1 MLFRTFASLSIVA
14 MLAGCA
20 AQPPITQSESIAS
33 QSPIA
38 TLVIPAPE
46 LSGGPAP
53 SGPQDLALKVRF
65 KNYRYM
71 GSGEYP
77 DVESLQWKVQG
88 GTFTVEKY
96 KAFYSRSSGRYRN
109 KVSVSYD
116 GTVGMTKAGDSY
128 QLTFSLSKK
137 TYYAEPSVVDG
148 KARYQVVFPPSHIVT
163 NLAMAEMPWTFEVNS
178 EFNTDSTYAN
188 FARLTRKEV
197 FRGNGEKD
205 PVTGKIFTE
214 RFWVRVWGREI
225 PVNVETY
232 PYRNGS
238 KTIIFAV
245 LPGTVSGST
254 VDFTSTAE
262 ALKKE
267 IERIIKS

>member
-20 AQPPITQSESIAS
+20 AQPITQSESIAS

-65 KNYRYM
+65 ENYRYV

-96 KAFYSRSSGRYRN
+96 KAFYYRSSGRDLN

-116 GTVGMTKAGDSY
+116 GTVGMTKAGGSY
-128 QLTFSLSKK
+128 QLTFSLGKK

-148 KARYQVVFPPSHIVT
+148 KARYQVAFAPSDVAA
-163 NLAMAEMPWTFEVNS
+163 NLARAEMPWEFEVDS
-178 EFNTDSTYAN
+178 EFKTDSTYAN

-197 FRGNGEKD
+197 FRGEKD
-205 PVTGKIFTE
+205 PVTGKIFNE
-214 RFWVRVWGREI
+214 RFWVRVSGREI

-238 KTIIFAV
+238 KAIIYAL

-254 VDFTSTAE
+254 VDFVSTADS
-262 ALKKE
+262 LKKE

>member
-14 MLAGCA
+14 ILAGCA

-38 TLVIPAPE
+38 TLVVPAPE

-53 SGPQDLALKVRF
+53 SSPQDLALKVRF
-65 KNYRYM
+65 KNYRYV

-77 DVESLQWKVQG
+77 DVESLQWKAQG
-88 GTFTVEKY
+88 GTFTVENY
-96 KAFYSRSSGRYRN
+96 KAFYSRGSGKDLN

-116 GTVGMTKAGDSY
+116 GTVGMTKAGGNY
-128 QLTFSLSKK
+128 QLTFSLGKK
-137 TYYAEPSVVDG
+137 NYYAEPSIVDG
-148 KARYQVVFPPSHIVT
+148 KARYQVAFAPSDVAS
-163 NLAMAEMPWTFEVNS
+163 NLAKAEMPWTFEVNS

-205 PVTGKIFTE
+205 PVTGKIFKE
-214 RFWVRVWGREI
+214 RFWVRVSGREI

-238 KTIIFAV
+238 KAIVFAV

-254 VDFTSTAE
+254 VDFNSTAD

-267 IERIIKS
+267 IERIIRS